1 MCETSLTGEEETL
14 AGTLLL
20 SILNSGR
27 MGVDPISEGS
37 EVLLPSGGCRE
48 EPADRRLPNR
58 VPSVSGCSEA
68 AAGSWPPPTPGP
80 PAGLQQRLPRSS
92 LLAALPLCPPRLL
105 SPHFLRG
112 NQFLQ
117 LKVFCPDGKKQQLG
131 IVRQRHMF
139 CKCTQQILER

>member
-80 PAGLQQRLPRSS
+80 PAGLHAEAPSV
-92 LLAALPLCPPRLL
+92 L
-105 SPHFLRG
+105 SAGGSASVSTPSPVTTF
-112 NQFLQ
+112 
-117 LKVFCPDGKKQQLG
+117 PSGKS
-131 IVRQRHMF
+131 VSA
-139 CKCTQQILER
+139 T